1 MDLKESLRNSQSP
14 YPILV
19 LEKTFRLLGSFD
31 AEHREWGVTE
41 LSRKLEINKS
51 TVSKIL
57 SMLENHRFLSKDRE
71 TKKYGLGLRLFELG
85 SLVTDQMDLQRI
97 ALPHMEEL
105 NKKVGETVHLV
116 VMDSFEIV
124 YINKV
129 ESPQSL
135 RIVTRVGGRLPAYC
149 TGVGKVLLAALS
161 PEELDLYLR
170 KTPLKKHTRHT
181 VIDPKELKKTL
192 AQIRLQGYARDL
204 EEFSIGLM
212 CVAAP
217 IFNFMK
223 KEVGAVSIS
232 GPTHRVQ
239 DKGLEYF
246 VSLVKKTAHQ
256 ISHRL
261 GYNGGNPADKAA

>member
-1 MDLKESLRNSQSP
+1 MSAKEPSKNSASSS
-14 YPILV
+14 PILV

-41 LSRKLEINKS
+41 LSKKLAINKS

-57 SMLENHRFLSKDRE
+57 SMLETYRFLSKDRE
-71 TKKYGLGLRLFELG
+71 TRKYGLGLRLFELG
-85 SLVTDQMDLQRI
+85 SLVTDQMDLQRV

-116 VMDSFEIV
+116 VMDNFEIV

-161 PEELDLYLR
+161 PEELDRFLR
-170 KTPLKKHTRHT
+170 KTPLKKYTRHT
-181 VIDPKELKKTL
+181 VTDPNKLKETL
-192 AQIRLQGYARDL
+192 AQIRLKGYALDL

-217 IFNFMK
+217 IFNFLK
-223 KEVGAVSIS
+223 KEVAALSIS

-239 DKGLEYF
+239 DRGLEYF

-256 ISHRL
+256 ISQRL
-261 GYNGGNPADKAA
+261 GYNGGNPANKAA